1 MEPQIEQQE
10 KQNPLLIPVSLIIAG
25 ALIGAGIYLSNTR
38 PISKTVGAPIV
49 EDIMISPITEEDHI
63 LGNPNAEVMIVE
75 YSDTE
80 CPFCKTFHSTM
91 KRIVNEYGKDGRVA
105 WVYRHFPLDQLHK
118 NARKEAEATECAR
131 ELGGNAKF
139 WEFIDEIFVRTSS
152 NDGLPLTELPKIAES
167 VGLNVGR
174 FESCLSSGR
183 HAGKV
188 QEDFEDGLRAG
199 ANGTPYSVLI
209 TKNGEKVAI
218 NGAQPFE
225 VLKTIIDTALSN
237 APLR

>member
-1 MEPQIEQQE
+1 MEPQIETQE
-10 KQNPLLIPVSLIIAG
+10 KQNPLLIPFSLIIAG
-25 ALIGAGIYLSNTR
+25 ALIGAGIYLSNTK
-38 PISKTVGAPIV
+38 PISKTVGAPVV
-49 EDIMISPITEEDHI
+49 EDIMISPVSEDDHI
-63 LGNPNAEVMIVE
+63 LGNPNADVMIVE

-91 KRIVNEYGKDGRVA
+91 KRIVNEYGKEGRVA

-118 NARKEAEATECAR
+118 NARKEAEATECAS

-139 WEFIDEIFVRTSS
+139 WEFIDEIFIRTTS

-167 VGLNVGR
+167 VGLNVEK

-209 TKNGEKVAI
+209 TKSGEKVAI
-218 NGAQPFE
+218 NGAQSFE
-225 VLKTIIDTALSN
+225 VIKTIIDAALSS